1 MPPVKRQREKRISR
15 LRSAVGDK
23 RVIGLSLEIRI
34 IQIDV
39 GDTMS
44 LRRKHH
50 QASAIHQQWLNS
62 IDKCKMTDMVDAE
75 LSFKT
80 IGRTTKWRC
89 HDPSVRDNCIE
100 LPSTTQKPAC
110 ARANALERCQVK
122 LDQIKTTRALRC

>member
-23 RVIGLSLEIRI
+23 WVIGLSLEIRI

-89 HDPSVRDNCIE
+89 PCCAYLLAVPKRTQRPSKCPRFH
-100 LPSTTQKPAC
+100 
-110 ARANALERCQVK
+110 
-122 LDQIKTTRALRC
+122 